1 MYFILVFLNVHFTIT
16 VVYGA
21 QIFAFAP
28 IYGQSHWNVMDAVL
42 QTLVS
47 AGHNVTAIT
56 PFIKK
61 EKIEN
66 YTEVPMEFVSGKAI
80 REYNLLPTVTDR
92 LCLFH
97 IIAQSYSNQW
107 FLK

>member
-1 MYFILVFLNVHFTIT
+1 MHFILVFLNVHFITT

-21 QIFAFAP
+21 QIFAFIP

-47 AGHNVTAIT
+47 AGHNVTVIT
-56 PFIKK
+56 PFIKR

-66 YTEVPMEFVSGKAI
+66 YTQVGMTLIFLLKLSKRPQFVTA
-80 REYNLLPTVTDR
+80 LT
-92 LCLFH
+92 
-97 IIAQSYSNQW
+97 
-107 FLK
+107 

>member
-1 MYFILVFLNVHFTIT
+1 MHFILVFLNVHFTMT

-21 QIFAFAP
+21 QIFAFVP
-28 IYGQSHWNVMDAVL
+28 MYGQSHWNVMDAVL

-47 AGHNVTAIT
+47 AGHNVTVIT

-66 YTEVPMEFVSGKAI
+66 YTEVGNGI
-80 REYNLLPTVTDR
+80 
-92 LCLFH
+92 CL
-97 IIAQSYSNQW
+97 Y
-107 FLK
+107 

>member
-1 MYFILVFLNVHFTIT
+1 MT

-21 QIFAFAP
+21 QIFAFVP

-47 AGHNVTAIT
+47 AGHNVTVIT

-66 YTEVPMEFVSGKAI
+66 YTEVGMPFVSLSVVKPT
-80 REYNLLPTVTDR
+80 RVQYLLLLWR
-92 LCLFH
+92 CYFKNH
-97 IIAQSYSNQW
+97 
-107 FLK
+107 

>member
-1 MYFILVFLNVHFTIT
+1 MFKINFTVVFLNVYFIST

-21 QIFAFAP
+21 QIFAFVP

-47 AGHNVTAIT
+47 AGHNVTVIT

-66 YTEVPMEFVSGKAI
+66 YTQVSLQHVSYGKTI
-80 REYNLLPTVTDR
+80 QVYNLLLLLQYYVCCR
-92 LCLFH
+92 IMVQKLF
-97 IIAQSYSNQW
+97 S
-107 FLK
+107 K

>member
-1 MYFILVFLNVHFTIT
+1 MHFISVFLNLHFITT

-21 QIFAFAP
+21 QIFAFIP

-47 AGHNVTAIT
+47 AGHNVTVIT

-66 YTEVPMEFVSGKAI
+66 YTQVICTYGTS
-80 REYNLLPTVTDR
+80 
-92 LCLFH
+92 
-97 IIAQSYSNQW
+97 
-107 FLK
+107 FLVKLSKTTICS

>member
-1 MYFILVFLNVHFTIT
+1 MT

-21 QIFAFAP
+21 QIFAFVP

-47 AGHNVTAIT
+47 AGHNVTVIT

-66 YTEVPMEFVSGKAI
+66 YTQVGMAFGSLSAVELYTI
-80 REYNLLPTVTDR
+80 EYNLLPLLHCV
-92 LCLFH
+92 CSH
-97 IIAQSYSNQW
+97 IMAHHYSNQW
-107 FLK
+107 I

>member
-1 MYFILVFLNVHFTIT
+1 MFQINFTVVFLNVYFITT

-21 QIFAFAP
+21 QIFAFVP

-47 AGHNVTAIT
+47 AGHNVTVIT

-66 YTEVPMEFVSGKAI
+66 YTEVS
-80 REYNLLPTVTDR
+80 L
-92 LCLFH
+92 
-97 IIAQSYSNQW
+97 
-107 FLK
+107 

>member
-1 MYFILVFLNVHFTIT
+1 MHFMLFLLNVHFTMT

-21 QIFAFAP
+21 QIFAFVP

-47 AGHNVTAIT
+47 AGHNVTVIT

-66 YTEVPMEFVSGKAI
+66 YTEVGMAFVSLSVVKI
-80 REYNLLPTVTDR
+80 SKSTIYYRCSIMFV
-92 LCLFH
+92 F
-97 IIAQSYSNQW
+97 ISW
-107 FLK
+107 